1 MKILMFLSDNGSYK
15 TYLDLKNYLYN
26 NNCTDIELNY
36 FYLPFIFAFP
46 YKVNSMPYL
55 DWPENHFTKYMEKD
69 YTNKEYGYSVTH
81 TIFMESLMSVLKN
94 YINGKEN
101 LIDIDNS
108 CKLFLNNIEWSKLFG
123 SNMTKEM
130 FNNTLDNI
138 PKADLYLISS
148 RLGIKSTA
156 SLSVELALALY
167 LIRKYGSKV
176 FIGGGAI
183 NEPKNIV
190 VNLIN
195 SIGKEYTDGK
205 LEYLVGTIGINI
217 YNYIKGYEYQ
227 NKRSPIERN
236 VIELNISPYIINEY
250 LDNKFTIE
258 LVRGCTQRCSFCCNH
273 VINQYDKVDISIY
286 NKWFQYLNI
295 NYPNTI
301 IQLYAPEINTNEEY
315 FNSVID
321 FLIENNIRNPIS
333 FYLNITKL
341 KNSQIEKLNKLNLF
355 EISCSLDMLYDNN
368 ANKKYSKDMFNIL
381 DNLINL
387 VNTKK
392 TFFEIVIVANTPLY
406 KRCDYVTYKDIF
418 TKYHNYITYNEF
430 MIYIVTPYFYNPS
443 PYGIE
448 YLYYKNRYNELL
460 AINNIINKIPVMYFR
475 KDLNRKELI
484 NMKYDILRCMKEY
497 MLYGATFGFTNLSFL
512 NMLVKSI
519 YPDLDLIE
527 TKNII
532 INKTIDKIIKNMF
545 NKV

>member
-1 MKILMFLSDNGSYK
+1 MFLSDNGSYK

-36 FYLPFIFAFP
+36 FYFPFIFAFP

-69 YTNKEYGYSVTH
+69 YTNREYGYSVTH

-130 FNNTLDNI
+130 FNNTLNNI

-195 SIGKEYTDGK
+195 SIGKEYTNGK

-258 LVRGCTQRCSFCCNH
+258 LVRGCTQHCSFCCNH
-273 VINQYDKVDISIY
+273 IINQYDNVDISVY
-286 NKWFQYLNI
+286 NKWFQYLNT

-321 FLIENNIRNPIS
+321 FLLENNIRNPIS

-341 KNSQIEKLNKLNLF
+341 KNSQIEKLNKLNIF

-368 ANKKYSKDMFNIL
+368 INKRYSKEMFNTL
-381 DNLINL
+381 DNLIGLIN
-387 VNTKK
+387 NKK
-392 TFFEIVIVANTPLY
+392 SFFEIVIVANTPLY
-406 KRCDYVTYKDIF
+406 KRCDYSTYKNVF
-418 TKYHNYITYNEF
+418 MKYHNYITYNEF

-448 YLYYKNRYNELL
+448 YLYYKNRYNELS
-460 AINNIINKIPVMYFR
+460 AINNIINRIPVMYFR

-484 NMKYDILRCMKEY
+484 NMKYEILRCMKEY

-532 INKTIDKIIKNMF
+532 IDKTIDKIIKNMF